1 MNVTRYLAGKFDD
14 GGPDSFSST
23 VTRIAI
29 SSIAVG
35 LAVMIVSFSILEGFR
50 HEIERKVFTFG
61 AHLHILRYDDNNSVE
76 GSPMPA
82 NLVLDDLRRAPQIDQ
97 IHSFARKTAIIKTR
111 TEVLGVVVKGVAKD
125 YVKAPMVQNLVAGQF
140 IRYNEDGTASDD
152 VLISQK
158 IADKLNLKV
167 GDSTIFFFIQNPP
180 RLRKFRIQGIY
191 KTGLDEFDEVF
202 VLGDIRQIRELN
214 DWPAGVVG
222 GYEVLLKD
230 VTRLDVVADSL
241 YKNLASDVAVDKITN
256 QYSQLFDWL
265 KLLQRNVIIFLIL
278 IIFVAAFNMI
288 STLLIMML
296 ERTSMI
302 GLLKALGA
310 TDGQISRVFFY
321 KGVPIAVKGL
331 LWGNVIGLGFCA
343 FQYFTHALPLDP
355 ENYYMDTVPIHWD
368 WLIILGLNGAI
379 LLTALMAVML
389 PTIFIARIR
398 PVTAIKFD

>member
-14 GGPDSFSST
+14 NGPDSFSAT
-23 VTRIAI
+23 VTRIAV

-35 LAVMIVSFSILEGFR
+35 LAVMIISFSILEGFR

-61 AHLHILRYDDNNSVE
+61 AHLHVIRYDENNSVE

-82 NLVLDDLRRAPQIDQ
+82 SLVRDDLRRAPQIDQ
-97 IHSFARKTAIIKTR
+97 MHAFARKTAIIKTR
-111 TEVLGVVVKGVAKD
+111 TEVQGVVVKGVAKD
-125 YVKAPMVQNLVAGQF
+125 YVKAPMVQNLVGGQF
-140 IRYNEDGTASDD
+140 IRFNEDGSASND
-152 VLISQK
+152 VIISQK
-158 IADKLNLKV
+158 IADKLDLKV

-202 VLGDIRQIRELN
+202 VLGDIKQIRDLN
-214 DWPAGVVG
+214 DWPPGTVG

-230 VTRLDVVADSL
+230 VSRLDAVADSL
-241 YKNLASDVAVDKITN
+241 YKNLAADVSIDKITN
-256 QYSQLFDWL
+256 QYAQLFDWL
-265 KLLQRNVIIFLIL
+265 KLLQRNVVIFLVL

-310 TDGQISRVFFY
+310 TDSQISRVFFY
-321 KGVPIAVKGL
+321 KAAPIALKGL
-331 LWGNVIGLGFCA
+331 IYGNLIGLGFCA
-343 FQYFTHALPLDP
+343 IQYYGRVLPLDP
-355 ENYYMDTVPIHWD
+355 ENYYMDTVPIHWNP
-368 WLIILGLNGAI
+368 LILLGLNGSI
-379 LLTALMAVML
+379 LITALLAIMV